1 MPLHFKA
8 FGINYFFHCYDQIP
22 NRNTLREE
30 NIIWTPSLW
39 EMSIHCC
46 VEGMVEGAALF
57 KLWDYITAA
66 PHMAVD
72 QEVERTRQKLRE

>member
-30 NIIWTPSLW
+30 NIIWAPSLW
-39 EMSIHCC
+39 KMSIYRC
-46 VEGMVEGAALF
+46 VEV
-57 KLWDYITAA
+57 W
-66 PHMAVD
+66 
-72 QEVERTRQKLRE
+72 